1 MAESGKYTADPGRIG
16 AGQDSM
22 ENLSKLVLDWF
33 NQFTGD
39 LSRAQEVLKFDE
51 FGLSAGQQLR
61 QTTSQLNEAGMGLSK
76 VLGAIPL
83 MNQALKAAVVQQQQG
98 VVDTLGQA
106 GSKQSQALPETGGKP
121 GKY

>member
-22 ENLSKLVLDWF
+22 EGLSKLVFAWG
-33 NQFTGD
+33 NQFSSD
-39 LSRAQEVLKFDE
+39 LSGAQEVLKWDE
-51 FGLSAGQQLR
+51 FGLSAGEQLR
-61 QTTSQLNEAGMGLSK
+61 QTTSQLTEACMGLSR

-83 MNQALKAAVVQQQQG
+83 MNQAMKANVIRHSQG
-98 VVDTLGQA
+98 VGDTVDQA
-106 GSKQSQALPETGGKP
+106 GSKQSQVLPESGGKP